1 MWKKWICLLLALALL
16 LAAGLAETAGNAAD
30 SGTGAP
36 EETAQEEYPDDE
48 DDGDEEAEE
57 EAGDDSE
64 QIPMDLPE
72 DGEENGETEILQ
84 VRPLTEGDEG
94 DDVLF
99 LQLRLQSLQYFTG
112 EADGKYGLKTAQAV
126 SSFQADN
133 TSRGL
138 EDTGTADI
146 ATQMLLATTQ
156 YRALRFGSHGDDVKE
171 LQKRLTELGY
181 YSGKLSGDFL
191 EGSQN
196 GIKQFQKNNGLEV
209 TGVADAQTQEALYAY
224 GAVGKASAAAEPTPA
239 PLSGD
244 AFYMVTDDENAPM
257 MPDEPVA
264 YAKTLKNGM
273 TKSDL
278 VLQLQERMQQLG
290 YYDGPVSGNFMS
302 KTTAAVKKIQAQN
315 GIKASGTVDEETWNL
330 IFNSPAIV
338 MPNATAKPSPTPEP
352 IPYAMTVDVKNQVV
366 IVYGRDDNGEYT
378 IPVRY
383 MLCSTGKVGTPSP
396 VGNWVLNGRK
406 AKWCYFPKWGD
417 YARYWTR
424 INAQVAFHSPIYSEV
439 SLKGLKESSYEAI
452 GRRASHGCIRL
463 MLEDA
468 KWVYDNV
475 GAGTVVT
482 ITETLPKN
490 DELKSALMAEKPK
503 TPNGTVVV
511 TPEPAYSREAKPTL
525 RSSLGKGSKGED
537 VYWVQRRLSELGYY
551 TTKCTG
557 TFKTR
562 TDAAVRA
569 FQKDHGLYQ
578 SGKVDQKTIDAMA
591 AAE

>member
-1 MWKKWICLLLALALL
+1 MKKLICLLLALTVL
-16 LAAGLAETAGNAAD
+16 LAAGLAGTAESPAAD
-30 SGTGAP
+30 GSGT
-36 EETAQEEYPDDE
+36 QEEMPGEELTDDE
-48 DDGDEEAEE
+48 DAEDEEAEE
-57 EAGDDSE
+57 EAGDDTE
-64 QIPMDLPE
+64 QIPLELSE
-72 DGEENGETEILQ
+72 DGEGEENVLQ
-84 VRPLTEGDEG
+84 MRPLTDGDEG

-99 LQLRLQSLQYFTG
+99 LQLRLQSLQYFAG
-112 EADGKYGLKTAQAV
+112 EADGRYGQKTAQAV
-126 SSFQADN
+126 SRFQADN
-133 TSRGL
+133 AGQGL
-138 EDTGTADI
+138 DDTGVADI

-156 YRALRFGSHGDDVKE
+156 YRALRYGSQGEDVRE
-171 LQKRLTELGY
+171 LQQKLTELGY
-181 YSGKLSGDFL
+181 YSGRISGEFL

-209 TGVADAQTQEALYAY
+209 TGVADARTQEALYAY
-224 GAVGKASAAAEPTPA
+224 GAIGKTSSPAEPTPA
-239 PLSGD
+239 PVSGD
-244 AFYMVTDDENAPM
+244 AFYVVTDDENTPI
-257 MPDEPVA
+257 MPNAPVA
-264 YAKTLKNGM
+264 YSRTLKNGM

-278 VLQLQERMQQLG
+278 VLQLQERMKQLG
-290 YYDGPVSGNFMS
+290 YYDGPVSGNFMN
-302 KTTAAVKKIQAQN
+302 KTLAAVKKIQNQN
-315 GIKASGTVDEETWNL
+315 GIKATGTVDEETWNL

-352 IPYAMTVDVKNQVV
+352 VRYAITVDVKNQVV
-366 IVYGRDDNGEYT
+366 IVYGRDDQGGYT
-378 IPVRY
+378 VPVRY
-383 MLCSTGKVGTPSP
+383 MLCSSGKVGTPSP
-396 VGNWVLNGRK
+396 VGDWVLNGRK

-439 SLKGLKESSYEAI
+439 STKGLKVSSYEAI

-463 MLEDA
+463 LLEDA
-468 KWVYDNV
+468 KWIYDNV

-490 DELKSALMAEKPK
+490 DELKSALLAEKPDS
-503 TPNGTVVV
+503 PNSSPVYT
-511 TPEPAYSREAKPTL
+511 TPEPEYSRDAVPKL
-525 RSSLGKGSKGED
+525 RSSLGKGSKGAD

-578 SGKVDQKTIDAMA
+578 SGKVDQKTINAMA
-591 AAE
+591 EAN